1 MFFSTGGKIP
11 IAAAEGMWKLIRK
24 ESEGFQRSVGAAP
37 DDDESDDE
45 AQPRTQTRAS
55 AFSLIPETLRNRPR
69 VSPNALI
76 MKKILI
82 WPSTVSIFRILLRAE
97 LFWQFDEFDMSECR
111 FVR

>member
-1 MFFSTGGKIP
+1 MLNKHQHIPQHQMFFSAGGKIP

-76 MKKILI
+76 MKNILI
-82 WPSTVSIFRILLRAE
+82 CPSTVSI
-97 LFWQFDEFDMSECR
+97 
-111 FVR
+111 